1 MNISA
6 VKGYLLEHGDIC
18 PVEIADRTDYARAG
32 AKGLGLMDIP
42 NHVAGDEIKGVWI
55 FVKKQVW
62 RKARGSTKT
71 R

>member
-1 MNISA
+1 
-6 VKGYLLEHGDIC
+6 
-18 PVEIADRTDYARAG
+18 
-32 AKGLGLMDIP
+32 MDIP

-62 RKARGSTKT
+62 RKARGATKT

>member
-62 RKARGSTKT
+62 RKARGATKT